1 MARLTMRCR
10 ILSAASMAGQLA
22 GFNVL
27 QIINEATAAALA
39 YGLDKLAIG
48 NQSGFTK
55 VEVGN
60 LASIARGHNTLLKRS
75 QLFLQRPRVS
85 DRLRMRVKRPS
96 HVLSA
101 VLLLA

>member
-1 MARLTMRCR
+1 
-10 ILSAASMAGQLA
+10 MAGQLA

-60 LASIARGHNTLLKRS
+60 LASIARGHQYAAQMFPSILATTSGFGSLANASKAAE
-75 QLFLQRPRVS
+75 PR
-85 DRLRMRVKRPS
+85 
-96 HVLSA
+96 A
-101 VLLLA
+101 